1 MQYEIFDDFK
11 DGMVLTAIPLSWFRS
26 VTNFIKN
33 IGGGG
38 VIKMR
43 NANGAPTA
51 DIDTAVSQKAN
62 LKTEMTPF
70 SDEKGEKVDDTF
82 FDGDTGKDNTSW
94 GVNEQ
99 K

>member
-43 NANGAPTA
+43 N
-51 DIDTAVSQKAN
+51 
-62 LKTEMTPF
+62 
-70 SDEKGEKVDDTF
+70 
-82 FDGDTGKDNTSW
+82 
-94 GVNEQ
+94 
-99 K
+99 